1 MEDQIEELRALARG
15 YMMMAMA
22 MRQAGYEE
30 SCQAYLKS
38 EAQCFNKMLEIEEKL
53 EEINNYMM
61 AA

>member
-1 MEDQIEELRALARG
+1 
-15 YMMMAMA
+15 MMAMA